1 MPALQRYESQ
11 DIYAHGLQRY
21 DAESQDTGTVYKD
34 MSAKIC
40 PVMQRYESQDIP
52 GLQRYES

>member
-1 MPALQRYESQ
+1 MP
-11 DIYAHGLQRY
+11 GLQRY
-21 DAESQDTGTVYKD
+21 DTESQDTDTVYKD

-52 GLQRYES
+52 GLQRYESQDMPSHAKIW